1 MVLVNVIQLIHVKQ
15 LVTLNGINI
24 MICML
29 NKFIVGI
36 SYKTHNGNVLFCN
49 RFLSKGDHVTITLWN
64 HKKIHKN
71 IQKPASG
78 FLGCVRLSWNQIQRF
93 KDTGC
98 KYFT

>member
-1 MVLVNVIQLIHVKQ
+1 
-15 LVTLNGINI
+15 

-29 NKFIVGI
+29 NNIIVGI
-36 SYKTHNGNVLFCN
+36 YYKTHNGNVLFCN

>member
-29 NKFIVGI
+29 NKFIVGF